1 MHSIIMYK
9 NITSNVELDVVGPQ
23 QQQHQL
29 PHAGVF
35 PAGMQL
41 TYFGGSESGET
52 TVSFLS
58 VAGIFVVPNCAVFR
72 LLELYKILGV

>member
-1 MHSIIMYK
+1 MHSIILYK
-9 NITSNVELDVVGPQ
+9 NITSNVELDVVGPH

-52 TVSFLS
+52 FLS
-58 VAGIFVVPNCAVFR
+58 VAGIFVVPNCAVLR
-72 LLELYKILGV
+72 LRS